1 MAAVGP
7 LMPTSTSSKISAGV
21 SILRA
26 VMTWMANAMRES
38 SPPEATFANGCSGC
52 PGLVETQNSTRLA
65 PSLLRYSG
73 SKRTSILNLPCGIE
87 SASMLSVIR
96 VVNSAA

>member
-26 VMTWMANAMRES
+26 VITWIASAMRDS
-38 SPPEATFANGCSGC
+38 SPPEATFASACSGW
-52 PGLVETQNSTRLA
+52 PGLVETQNSVRVA
-65 PSLLRYSG
+65 PSALKYCG
-73 SKRTSILNLPCGIE
+73 SKRTSILNLPCGME
-87 SASMLSVIR
+87 SACMLSVIN
-96 VVNSAA
+96 VVSSAA